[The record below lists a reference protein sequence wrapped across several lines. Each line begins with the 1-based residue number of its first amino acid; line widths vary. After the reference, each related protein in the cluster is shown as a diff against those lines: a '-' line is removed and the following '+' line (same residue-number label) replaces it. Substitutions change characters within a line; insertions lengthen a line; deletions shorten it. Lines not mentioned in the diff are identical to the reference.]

1 VIETTKEAP
10 RTISV
15 EQAGAMLGIG
25 RGLAYELAK
34 RGELPGVLK
43 LGGRYVVSRQRLEQ
57 TLAGPAQNEHHAAA

>member
-1 VIETTKEAP
+1 MTAPTKPESQ
-10 RTISV
+10 TVTV

-34 RGELPGVLK
+34 RGELPGVLR

-57 TLAGPAQNEHHAAA
+57 TLAGSAENERSAA

>member
-1 VIETTKEAP
+1 MTETTEAP

-34 RGELPGVLK
+34 RGELPGVLR
-43 LGGRYVVSRQRLEQ
+43 LGHRYVVSRQRLEQ
-57 TLAGPAQNEHHAAA
+57 TLAGAAQEERPAA

>member
-1 VIETTKEAP
+1 VTETT
-10 RTISV
+10 RTITV

-43 LGGRYVVSRQRLEQ
+43 LGGRYVVSRQRLEE
-57 TLAGPAQNEHHAAA
+57 TLAGQAENERPAA

>member
-1 VIETTKEAP
+1 MTAAAKPESKTVT
-10 RTISV
+10 V
-15 EQAGAMLGIG
+15 EQASAMLGIG

-57 TLAGPAQNEHHAAA
+57 TLAGDESAAA

>member
-1 VIETTKEAP
+1 MTAATKPEP
-10 RTISV
+10 QTVTV

-43 LGGRYVVSRQRLEQ
+43 LGGRYVVSRQVVER
-57 TLAGPAQNEHHAAA
+57 TLAGEEHDAA